1 MNKKLSWGY
10 YANFPPI
17 PKKFIQ
23 VMKLSV
29 LLTFLLSVNM
39 MASVYSQKTRFDLDI
54 KDQTVRDVLKTIEGE
69 SRFRFFY
76 NDEFKDLDKKLTIA
90 VSDLPIDSILAS
102 VLDDTDVSY
111 KVLDN
116 NFIVLTPKSL
126 MQQRQISG
134 TVTDEKGNP
143 MPGVTITVKGS
154 STGTLTDA
162 EGKYILPNTDP
173 GSTLLFSFVGMTS
186 QEIAANNQSTI
197 NVVMQVKA
205 VGLDE
210 VVVIGYGTVRKKD
223 ITGSVASVQATE
235 QIKTPVIST
244 EQLLEGR
251 VSGVQVTQQ
260 HSEPGAAFSIRIRGT
275 NSINSSSDPLYVI
288 DGYAGGGG
296 DINPSDILSI
306 DILKDASA
314 TAIYGSRGAN
324 GVVLITTKRGS
335 PNAAK
340 VTVDGYYGIQQ
351 INHKLK
357 LMNAT
362 QFGTYL
368 NTVAQENNDI
378 YGTTDPLPFTQ
389 QEISAMGKGTDWQD
403 EVLRLA
409 PISNFSVS
417 VNGGSSDSRHYLS
430 LNFFDQNGVVIS
442 SDFKKLSLRYNVDQ
456 TIGTK
461 LKVGISSQLGYSV
474 QSTVPASVD
483 YGTGIL
489 KNALEFNPMVP
500 VRDSEGNYTMV
511 NGPVGLIQPLGNPVA
526 WARKV
531 DDNSFAQNV
540 FVNGYGE
547 YDIIKGLKLRSTL
560 GVNYNGSGWSQFIPT
575 DVFEYLNIGNAAQ
588 ASGRAYNWLNEN
600 TLTFSRVLSDK
611 HTVNVTA
618 GLTFQHWYNKGFGA
632 SITNLTTNLLGY
644 NNFGVGTPGVPWA
657 YFSENTL
664 ASYFGRVNY
673 EFMNKYLITFTM
685 RADGSSRF
693 GDNNKWGYFPSG
705 AFAWKLSEEEFVKQI
720 EAISDLKFRA
730 SYGVTGNQEI
740 GSYNAL
746 SQYGYND
753 YALGYSPVRV
763 VGISPSNIANP
774 DLKWESTASSD
785 VGLDLSLWKNRVSIT
800 TDYYYKKTSNLL
812 LFVNIP
818 LTSGYTSILQNVGSV
833 SNKGFEFSV
842 TTLNVDQAKIK
853 WSTTL
858 NFSTNKNRVE
868 SLGPNPQIFTG
879 GLSSDVFHGNSP
891 NTSILKPG
899 QPIGAF
905 YGYVFGGIWQ
915 SQAQIDASGTQQA
928 VLPGDPIYKD
938 LNGDKEVNED
948 DRTILGQ
955 ANPKFIFGLN
965 SSLTVGRF
973 NLSLFLHGVSGNKI
987 LNENL
992 YLLENGWSTVNKYA
1006 YVATDSWHGEGTS
1019 NTLPRVSSSLRNAMG
1034 FTSDVLQDGSFL
1046 RLKTITLSYDLPLSK
1061 VSQAFKTAN
1070 IYVTAQNLL
1079 TFTKYTGFDPEVSSS
1094 LDPLNLGTDY
1104 NAYPNYKTFLIGVK
1118 FGF

>member
-1 MNKKLSWGY
+1 MNKKLSRGC
-10 YANFPPI
+10 YAYNSPLSL
-17 PKKFIQ
+17 KFIRI
-23 VMKLSV
+23 MKLSV
-29 LLTFLLSVNM
+29 FLTFMLSINM
-39 MASVYSQKTRFDLDI
+39 MASVYSQKTRFDLNV
-54 KDQTVRDVLKTIEGE
+54 KDLTVRDVLKTIESE

-76 NDEFKDLDKKLTIA
+76 NDEFKDLDRKLSMNIA
-90 VSDLPIDSILAS
+90 DLPIDSILATLLS
-102 VLDDTDVSY
+102 ETEMSY
-111 KVLDN
+111 RVLDN
-116 NFIVLTPKSL
+116 NFIVLTPKVL
-126 MQQRQISG
+126 LQQGQITG
-134 TVTDEKGNP
+134 VVRDEKGNP
-143 MPGVTITVKGS
+143 MPGVTVTIKGS
-154 STGTLTDA
+154 AAGTLTD
-162 EGKYILPNTDP
+162 ESGKYTLQNVGPN
-173 GSTLLFSFVGMTS
+173 STIVFSFIGMTT
-186 QEIAANNQSTI
+186 QEIAANNQGI
-197 NVVMQVKA
+197 IDVEMKVKA

-210 VVVIGYGTVRKKD
+210 VVVVGYGTVRKKD

-251 VSGVQVTQQ
+251 VSGVQVVQQ

-275 NSINSSSDPLYVI
+275 NSINSSSEPLYVI

-340 VTVDGYYGIQQ
+340 ITVDGYYGVQQ
-351 INHKLK
+351 INNKLK
-357 LMNAT
+357 LMNAK

-368 NTVAQENNDI
+368 NTVTQENNDI
-378 YGTTDPLPFTQ
+378 FGTADPLPFTQ
-389 QEISAMGKGTDWQD
+389 QEINAMGKGTDWQK

-417 VNGGSSDSRHYLS
+417 VNGGSADSRHYLS
-430 LNFFDQNGVVIS
+430 INFFDQNGVVIS

-456 TIGTK
+456 TIGPR
-461 LKVGISSQLGYSV
+461 LKVGLSSQLGYST
-474 QSTVPASVD
+474 QSYVPASID

-489 KNALEFNPMVP
+489 KNALEFNPMIP
-500 VRDSEGNYTMV
+500 VRDSEGNYTMT
-511 NGPVGLIQPLGNPVA
+511 NGPVGLVQPLGNPVA
-526 WARKV
+526 WAKKV
-531 DDNSFAQNV
+531 DDNSFSQNV

-547 YDIIKGLKLRSTL
+547 YEIIKGLKLRSTL
-560 GVNYNGSGWSQFIPT
+560 GVNYNGSGWEQFIPT
-575 DVFEYLNIGNAAQ
+575 DVFEYLNIGAAAQ
-588 ASGRAYNWLNEN
+588 SSGRAYNWLNEN
-600 TLTFSRVLSDK
+600 TLTFARMFSDK
-611 HTVNVTA
+611 HAINVTA

-632 SITNLTTNLLGY
+632 RITNLTTNLLGV

-693 GDNNKWGYFPSG
+693 GTNNKWGYFPSG
-705 AFAWKLSEEEFVKQI
+705 ALAWKLSEEDFVKQI
-720 EAISDLKFRA
+720 EAISDLKLRL

-746 SQYGYND
+746 SQYSQND

-763 VGISPSNIANP
+763 VGISPANIANP

-785 VGLDLSLWKNRVSIT
+785 IGLDLGLWKNRVSIT
-800 TDYYYKKTSNLL
+800 ADYYYKNTSNLL

-833 SNKGFEFSV
+833 SNKGFEFSL
-842 TTLNVDQAKIK
+842 TTLNIDQAKLK
-853 WSTTL
+853 WSTTI
-858 NFSTNKNRVE
+858 NFSTNKNNVE
-868 SLGPNPQIFTG
+868 SLGPNLQIFTG

-899 QPIGAF
+899 NPIGAF
-905 YGYVFGGIWQ
+905 YGYVFDGIWQ
-915 SQAQIDASGTQQA
+915 SQTQIDNSGTLQS

-938 LNGDKEVNED
+938 MNGDKDVNED

-955 ANPKFIFGLN
+955 ASPKFIFGLN
-965 SSLTVGRF
+965 SSLTFGRF
-973 NLSLFLHGVSGNKI
+973 NLNIFLHGVTGNKI

-1019 NTLPRVSSSLRNAMG
+1019 NKLPRVSSSLRDAMG

-1046 RLKTITLSYDLPLSK
+1046 RVKTITLSYDLPLSK

-1070 IYVTAQNLL
+1070 IYVTTQNLL

-1104 NAYPNYKTFLIGVK
+1104 NAYPNYKTFLVGVK